1 MSLFKRANG
10 KRSTTVT
17 ILWLSWILS
26 ILFIIVSMI
35 DIDKSIWGIGIR
47 PVDPSIILFLLGP
60 AGGLY
65 GWRRRQE
72 SRELK
77 DTMDRLEK

>member
-10 KRSTTVT
+10 EKSTTVT
-17 ILWLSWILS
+17 LLWLSWILS

-60 AGGLY
+60 IGGLY
-65 GWRRRQE
+65 GYRRHQK
-72 SRELK
+72 SKELK
-77 DTMDRLEK
+77 DTMDKLEK